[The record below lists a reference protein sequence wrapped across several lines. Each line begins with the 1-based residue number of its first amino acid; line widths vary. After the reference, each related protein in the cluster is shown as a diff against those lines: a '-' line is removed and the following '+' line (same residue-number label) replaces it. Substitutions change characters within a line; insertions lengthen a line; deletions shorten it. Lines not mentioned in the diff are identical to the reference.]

1 MKHACEKI
9 SQLASDQLERKLS
22 FSERLSM
29 QFHFLMCGAC
39 KHYHQNLLKLHE
51 ALNVKRKAISEDASL
66 PEDKRAH
73 IEQTLREL
81 PKHSE

>member
-51 ALNVKRKAISEDASL
+51 TLNIKRKEISKDISL
-66 PEDKRAH
+66 PEEKRSR
-73 IEQTLREL
+73 IQQSLQEL
-81 PKHSE
+81 SKHSE

>member
-51 ALNVKRKAISEDASL
+51 ALNVKRKVISEGASL
-66 PEDKRAH
+66 PEDKREN
-73 IEQTLREL
+73 IKQTLRDL